1 MNASTSHPYGVPQ
14 ARDWNALSDDAF
26 RALIR
31 DDFEAHYPV
40 AQRFAPRR
48 LRWSENHDWY
58 LRMSAK
64 GWIAPAWPVAFGGMG
79 LAPSKL
85 LIFFEEQERCGIA
98 RFQDHG
104 VQMVGPVLMKFGTEA
119 QRERFLKTADS
130 RTAHAKVH
138 VVVED
143 AYSRVDD
150 FCGDVSPR
158 LFRAAIIH
166 TDDEAH
172 EAGHGGDDAKNGG
185 TDPVAGDDDCDDR
198 GRHGSATGRDDDA
211 DNDHHGAD
219 HKS

>member
-104 VQMVGPVLMKFGTEA
+104 VQMVGGEGLKPHLYLAHGLAHRVAFSAARSAVVLAT
-119 QRERFLKTADS
+119 LS
-130 RTAHAKVH
+130 RTYRGKAWSA
-138 VVVED
+138 
-143 AYSRVDD
+143 AMAPPAASSAGASR
-150 FCGDVSPR
+150 S
-158 LFRAAIIH
+158 RA
-166 TDDEAH
+166 
-172 EAGHGGDDAKNGG
+172 
-185 TDPVAGDDDCDDR
+185 VAV
-198 GRHGSATGRDDDA
+198 GRVAT
-211 DNDHHGAD
+211 
-219 HKS
+219 